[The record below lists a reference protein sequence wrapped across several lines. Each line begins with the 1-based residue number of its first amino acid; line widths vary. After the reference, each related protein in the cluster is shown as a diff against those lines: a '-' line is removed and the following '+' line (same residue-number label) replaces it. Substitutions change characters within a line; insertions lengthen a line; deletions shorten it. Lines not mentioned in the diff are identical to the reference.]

1 MQTKQ
6 AIQTS
11 ANVVRITSV
20 SAGDVYKRF
29 DTSYSDSH
37 VYYGVIKSVN
47 NDGEN
52 TIIESVEYRYSYS
65 SLDVDYKV
73 MSGDKEYILF
83 PSSPEEL
90 NLELEKARKTKLR
103 EIEESEERIEK
114 NKKLITEIDGLISG
128 ETLKNLKKMSYSELT
143 QEQFDAKKKALLEI

>member
-11 ANVVRITSV
+11 ANVIRITNI

-29 DTSYSDSH
+29 DTSYDDR
-37 VYYGVIKSVN
+37 VYYGVVKSVH

-52 TIIESVEYRYSYS
+52 AIIESVEYRYSYS
-65 SLDVDYKV
+65 SLDIDYKV
-73 MSGDKEYILF
+73 IRGDKDYVLF

-90 NLELEKARKTKLR
+90 SLELEKARGNKVR
-103 EIEESEERIEK
+103 EIEDAKEKIEK
-114 NKKLITEIDGLISG
+114 NEKLIVEIDGLVSG
-128 ETLKNLKKMSYSELT
+128 ETLKELKAMSYSELS
-143 QEQFDAKKKALLEI
+143 QEQFNNKKQALLEM